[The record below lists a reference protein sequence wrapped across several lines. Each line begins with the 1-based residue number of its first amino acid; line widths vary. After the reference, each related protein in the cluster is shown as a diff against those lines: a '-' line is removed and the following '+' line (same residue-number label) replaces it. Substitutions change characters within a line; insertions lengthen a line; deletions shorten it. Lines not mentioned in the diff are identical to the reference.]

1 MEKHHGQGM
10 MLTQTRVRDTTNRKH
25 SSRNEMTLGFPR
37 DQNSLAGNHRH
48 LPNFFSPA
56 GL

>member
-25 SSRNEMTLGFPR
+25 SSRNAMTLGFPR
-37 DQNSLAGNHRH
+37 DQKSLAGNHRH